1 MYYILYRVLLRA
13 GKYSWYFIIPEHFSE
28 SNNRKKDIFED
39 LNKMK
44 SSVFRSILVPSEI
57 ECSAE
62 VSLRSI

>member
-44 SSVFRSILVPSEI
+44 SSVFRRILVPSEI

-62 VSLRSI
+62 MSLRSI